1 MTLFTDP
8 TNVIFSFKFLFV
20 SHFFS
25 LHLPYLNLLLNFNF
39 AFASILECPHPLF
52 TQPVT
57 FTDPTTTNVIFL
69 FKYLF
74 VLPFS
79 RLAFLIWI
87 FFPVFVPSSP
97 QLSIR
102 PAVSGTTR
110 SHKFPTGED
119 RPLVCR
125 PGALRPE
132 KQWFDKS
139 AVPGGLPSADPR
151 DHQPPEH
158 CQPTTRANSC
168 TDLWTGFSL
177 RNNGSELLSMRENN
191 QFTVFEWI
199 IPSEIYYFQAI
210 LKWMNPFTHKY

>member
-1 MTLFTDP
+1 MLYFCSS
-8 TNVIFSFKFLFV
+8 SFL
-20 SHFFS
+20 S
-25 LHLPYLNLLLNFNF
+25 
-39 AFASILECPHPLF
+39 
-52 TQPVT
+52 
-57 FTDPTTTNVIFL
+57 
-69 FKYLF
+69 
-74 VLPFS
+74 LPFS
-79 RLAFLIWI
+79 RLAFLVWI
-87 FFPVFVPSSP
+87 FFLVFIPSSP

-110 SHKFPTGED
+110 SHKFTTGED

-151 DHQPPEH
+151 DHQLPEH

-177 RNNGSELLSMRENN
+177 RNNGSELLTMRQNN

-210 LKWMNPFTHKY
+210 LKWMNPFTHILTTCTCCERSNLERNFFISTPEEFWGGMVPSRANFGVTFGDRTRVTSWARGRKR